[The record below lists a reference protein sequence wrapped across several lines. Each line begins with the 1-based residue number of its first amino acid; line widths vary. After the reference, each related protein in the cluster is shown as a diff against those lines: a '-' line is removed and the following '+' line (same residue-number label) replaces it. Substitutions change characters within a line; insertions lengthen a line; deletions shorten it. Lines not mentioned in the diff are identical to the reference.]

1 MAENQLILVKIRI
14 NQKSYCWL
22 EFLAVIAIEIKKS
35 DCLYFLA
42 LKLLF
47 QSGVTVC
54 MSPPF
59 CPFFVLLK
67 GLNCKIRR
75 KRKLYQM
82 SGREGTLDCKSY
94 G

>member
-1 MAENQLILVKIRI
+1 MGANKKNDFYNNAMAENQLILVEIRI

-35 DCLYFLA
+35 GCLYFLA

-59 CPFFVLLK
+59 CPFLF
-67 GLNCKIRR
+67 
-75 KRKLYQM
+75 Y
-82 SGREGTLDCKSY
+82 
-94 G
+94 